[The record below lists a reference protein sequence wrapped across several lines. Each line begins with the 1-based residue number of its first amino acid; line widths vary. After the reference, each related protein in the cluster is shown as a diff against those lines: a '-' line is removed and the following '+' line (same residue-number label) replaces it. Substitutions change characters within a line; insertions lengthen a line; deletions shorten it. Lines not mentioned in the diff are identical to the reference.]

1 MIKSVTNTKIQDNF
15 LVSLMTGLTMD
26 VDADSKK
33 GRFGWV
39 EIKQVF
45 LPVVYRGEER
55 AKLIS
60 QRAVEKILISTF
72 KEVPHAALLCAEVD
86 AVQMTKAEV
95 DVHNEINQKHLSRK
109 LGMEMFTTK
118 ERMVRETDVHNLLA
132 FLDFSEKRVA
142 NKGSVISSCE
152 DKAGF
157 LRINC
162 EGDVS
167 DMPYVNHAK
176 EKHLPMIYFDGN
188 TGPLQDVAIPIDGW
202 EMAHLRLLFNVQG
215 VREEL
220 ANSSFAAQVAPLSS
234 VLQYF
239 PPSAIVEEF
248 WPERDFLPRT
258 TMSGGFGCWTKL
270 TCFTWLPQLTPV
282 KEWPGFFA
290 SPYVLHRANLLNF
303 GHVDALNTKP
313 SKDLTVDLLV
323 TLPDL
328 ASCLGLDLELVGLLL
343 VKLRVTLYSPNSRQA
358 SLLESKGKAAV
369 MNPVPLVKVADVVKH
384 KAEVEMALRGKRL

>member
-1 MIKSVTNTKIQDNF
+1 
-15 LVSLMTGLTMD
+15 MD

-72 KEVPHAALLCAEVD
+72 KEVPHAALLCAEVTNLFRHFVILHHYQVD

-152 DKAGF
+152 VR
-157 LRINC
+157 L
-162 EGDVS
+162 V
-167 DMPYVNHAK
+167 
-176 EKHLPMIYFDGN
+176 L
-188 TGPLQDVAIPIDGW
+188 
-202 EMAHLRLLFNVQG
+202 LRLLYA
-215 VREEL
+215 L
-220 ANSSFAAQVAPLSS
+220 
-234 VLQYF
+234 
-239 PPSAIVEEF
+239 
-248 WPERDFLPRT
+248 FL
-258 TMSGGFGCWTKL
+258 W
-270 TCFTWLPQLTPV
+270 
-282 KEWPGFFA
+282 
-290 SPYVLHRANLLNF
+290 
-303 GHVDALNTKP
+303 
-313 SKDLTVDLLV
+313 
-323 TLPDL
+323 
-328 ASCLGLDLELVGLLL
+328 
-343 VKLRVTLYSPNSRQA
+343 
-358 SLLESKGKAAV
+358 
-369 MNPVPLVKVADVVKH
+369 
-384 KAEVEMALRGKRL
+384 

>member
-1 MIKSVTNTKIQDNF
+1 MTKIQDNS
-15 LVSLMTGLTMD
+15 VSDMTGLTI
-26 VDADSKK
+26 DADSKR

-39 EIKQVF
+39 EVKQVF
-45 LPVVYRGEER
+45 LPVVFRGEAR
-55 AKLIS
+55 AKFIS
-60 QRAVEKILISTF
+60 QRAVEKILISIF
-72 KEVPHAALLCAEVD
+72 KEVPSAALLCAEVD
-86 AVQMTKAEV
+86 AVQMTKAEA
-95 DVHNEINQKHLSRK
+95 DVYNEINQKHLSRK

-118 ERMVRETDVHNLLA
+118 ERMVREAEVHNLLA

-152 DKAGF
+152 DMAGF

-176 EKHLPMIYFDGN
+176 EKHLPVIYFDGD
-188 TGPLQDVAIPIDGW
+188 TAPLQDAAIPIDGW
-202 EMAHLRLLFNVQG
+202 EMAHLRLLYNVQG

-220 ANSSFAAQVAPLSS
+220 ANSSLAAKVAPLAS
-234 VLQYF
+234 VLQCF
-239 PPSAIVEEF
+239 PPSATVEEF

-258 TMSGGFGCWTKL
+258 NTPGGSGGWTKL
-270 TCFTWLPQLTPV
+270 TCYTWLPPLTPV
-282 KEWPGFFA
+282 KEWPGVFS
-290 SPYVLHRANLLNF
+290 SPYVLRRANLLNF

-313 SKDLTVDLLV
+313 SNDLTVDLLV

-328 ASCLGLDLELVGLLL
+328 ASCLGLDLELVGQLL
-343 VKLRVTLYSPNSRQA
+343 VKLRVTFYSPNSRQA
-358 SLLESKGKAAV
+358 ALLESKGKAAV

-384 KAEVEMALRGKRL
+384 KAEVEVALRGKRL